1 MSPSNPPNPARA
13 WADVSLA
20 ALRENARTIQ
30 RTAGS
35 RLLPMVKADGYGLG
49 AVAVARALEPLD
61 PWGFGVATLGEGIEL
76 RDAGI
81 ERPIVVFT
89 PAPAGAAADFARHGM
104 QATIGDLDALR
115 AWVAAGL
122 PFHLEIDTGMSRAGL
137 RWDAAAELAAAAE
150 LVAGAPGWVGAFT
163 HFHSADTDLPAT
175 ARQWERFTGVLAG
188 FPRRPELVHGAN
200 SAAAL
205 GGLAGQADLVRP
217 GIFLYGGD
225 AGTTAAAPVVALRA
239 PVVAVRRIAAG
250 DSVSYGATWTAPEP
264 CVIATLGAGYAD
276 GVPRALSGCG
286 EVELGGARVP
296 IVGRVTMDMTMVR
309 AGASVRVGDV
319 ATFYGGLIGLEEQ
332 AARAGT
338 IGYELLTAMGRRVPR
353 RYWED

>member
-13 WADVSLA
+13 WADVNLG

-61 PWGFGVATLGEGIEL
+61 PWGFGVATLGEAIEL
-76 RDAGI
+76 RHAGL

-89 PAPAGAAADFARHGM
+89 PAPAEATADFARHGI
-104 QATIGDLDALR
+104 QAVIGDLEALR

-137 RWDAAAELAAAAE
+137 RWDAAAELAAAAG
-150 LVAGAPGWVGAFT
+150 LVAAAPGWVGAFT
-163 HFHSADTDLPAT
+163 HFHSADTDRAAT
-175 ARQWERFTGVLAG
+175 ERQWERFTGVLAA

-205 GGLAGQADLVRP
+205 DRPMEAADLVRP

-250 DSVSYGATWTAPEP
+250 DSVSYGATWTAPGP

-276 GVPRALSGCG
+276 GVPRALSGRG

-309 AGASVRVGDV
+309 APVTTRLGEVG
-319 ATFYGGLIGLEEQ
+319 TFYGGLIGLEEQ

-338 IGYELLTAMGRRVPR
+338 IGYELLTAIGRRVPR
-353 RYWED
+353 HYRES

>member
-13 WADVSLA
+13 WADVNLA
-20 ALRENARTIQ
+20 ALRENARTIP

-61 PWGFGVATLGEGIEL
+61 PWGFGVATLGEAIEL
-76 RDAGI
+76 RDAGV
-81 ERPIVVFT
+81 ERPVVVFT
-89 PAPAGAAADFARHGM
+89 PAPADATTDFARQGI
-104 QATIGDLDALR
+104 QAAIGDLGALR

-150 LVAGAPGWVGAFT
+150 LLGRAPSWVGAFT
-163 HFHSADTDLPAT
+163 HFHSADTDRAAT
-175 ARQWERFTGVLAG
+175 KRQWERFTGALAA

-205 GGLAGQADLVRP
+205 EGRVA
-217 GIFLYGGD
+217 
-225 AGTTAAAPVVALRA
+225 AAAPVVALRA

-250 DSVSYGATWTAPEP
+250 DSVSYGATWTAPEA

-276 GVPRALSGCG
+276 GVPRALSGRG

-296 IVGRVTMDMTMVR
+296 IVGRVTMDMTMVV
-309 AGASVRVGDV
+309 APASVRLGDV

-338 IGYELLTAMGRRVPR
+338 IGYELLTSIGRRVPR
-353 RYWED
+353 HYRES